1 MNNKNN
7 YFRKNKNNSKD
18 DLIKILDELDDS
30 NQIYFIIP
38 KHKTNSKSFQNV
50 ILHEYCTDANINIG
64 NFNSM
69 EVKDFY
75 TLTMAVSKGL
85 SLVSKRKPIL
95 NEVREEYLELDI
107 EHTREKDASKD
118 INFDKLNEVIKLISK
133 ISFDDVDLS
142 RLAYLL
148 YVFCFAILENF
159 DDVKKIILMS
169 YFIEKDSFGNMFENK
184 YEKMSEN
191 EFNINDDFFSLLMHS
206 KLVFGQY
213 MNLFSRTLDKA
224 ARHYRKLKVLEMLE
238 MYERNRKVRKI
249 RKIKD
254 DDFFDEIKMM
264 RIINDNMDND
274 IFKLLVA
281 FFFEQVF
288 SILVIISKV
297 AYEVAYA
304 CDLVKENYKD
314 NNDDTIE
321 RMNENIIDEIIEI
334 NEILKDLNGLD
345 EKVKSILNGYFE
357 ECVEKDDEDDELK
370 KSLEENLK
378 MN

>member
-107 EHTREKDASKD
+107 EHTREKDDSKD

-133 ISFDDVDLS
+133 ISFLFIV
-142 RLAYLL
+142 
-148 YVFCFAILENF
+148 ILTF
-159 DDVKKIILMS
+159 L
-169 YFIEKDSFGNMFENK
+169 
-184 YEKMSEN
+184 
-191 EFNINDDFFSLLMHS
+191 
-206 KLVFGQY
+206 
-213 MNLFSRTLDKA
+213 
-224 ARHYRKLKVLEMLE
+224 
-238 MYERNRKVRKI
+238 
-249 RKIKD
+249 
-254 DDFFDEIKMM
+254 
-264 RIINDNMDND
+264 
-274 IFKLLVA
+274 
-281 FFFEQVF
+281 
-288 SILVIISKV
+288 
-297 AYEVAYA
+297 
-304 CDLVKENYKD
+304 
-314 NNDDTIE
+314 
-321 RMNENIIDEIIEI
+321 
-334 NEILKDLNGLD
+334 
-345 EKVKSILNGYFE
+345 
-357 ECVEKDDEDDELK
+357 
-370 KSLEENLK
+370 
-378 MN
+378 